1 MGEGQGGLR
10 RGGERGDDEL
20 ADAIGEATNVRRV
33 KWMPRG
39 KGRGARGSAPRG
51 EGGHRPMASM
61 LRVQLVDAIREAVH
75 HAFKGATLPFCFS

>member
-20 ADAIGEATNVRRV
+20 ADAIGCHRP
-33 KWMPRG
+33 M
-39 KGRGARGSAPRG
+39 G